1 MGLIERE
8 IEALHVR
15 ATPVPGHEEMARWHL
30 MARVSSLPDLPTH
43 PNVREATEKILRKP
57 IYREVLSTLESDED
71 FGLLNRG
78 IRVNAHLVEHD
89 KEASVVRI
97 WFDADEERMHGV
109 FDGGRTYAV
118 IKKAQ
123 EERRDI
129 VHQWV
134 DLYVYENAPPDLIQ
148 RMVETHN
155 TAVQVQALSLADHR
169 HEFQRIREA
178 LYQAGRL
185 DEYVAWHEGDEG
197 EVDAREVVALLI
209 AVDSKRYPPRR
220 LGGEHPIFTYSQKAR
235 ALKEYQQHRHHYERL
250 APIAPDVLRLRDH
263 IQDTAPRYWPR
274 GNFGSLKFVETRRC
288 MLPFVGVTETKSR
301 SLLTKGALVPI
312 ISAFRHALEIS
323 ERGVR
328 WLAEPE
334 EVWAATAADLLEVTR
349 ADFEDDTVGRNP
361 NQLGKSRMHWRAV
374 AEVVGDYL
382 ANVHERETDEAAS

>member
-1 MGLIERE
+1 MGLIEHE
-8 IEALHVR
+8 IEVLHVR

-57 IYREVLSTLESDED
+57 IYREVLSTLESEDD

-78 IRVNAHLVEHD
+78 IRVNAQRVEHEKD
-89 KEASVVRI
+89 STVVRV
-97 WFDADEERMHGV
+97 WFDADEGRMHGV

-123 EERRDI
+123 SEGRDI
-129 VHQWV
+129 AHQWV

-169 HEFQRIREA
+169 HEFQRLKEA
-178 LYQAGRL
+178 LYQADRL

-197 EVDAREVVALLI
+197 EIDAREVVALLI

-220 LGGEHPIFTYSQKAR
+220 LGGEHPVFTYSQKAR
-235 ALKEYQQHRHHYERL
+235 ALREYQQHRHHYERL

-263 IQDTAPRYWPR
+263 IQETAPRYWPR
-274 GNFGSLKFVETRRC
+274 GHFASLRFVENRRC
-288 MLPFVGVTETKSR
+288 MLPFAGITEVKSR
-301 SLLTKGALVPI
+301 PLLTKGALVPI
-312 ISAFRHALEIS
+312 IGAFRHLLEVS

-349 ADFEDDTVGRNP
+349 EDFEDDTVGRNP
-361 NQLGKSRMHWRAV
+361 NQLGKSTMHWRSV
-374 AEVVGDYL
+374 AEVVDKYVTRLRGGE
-382 ANVHERETDEAAS
+382 VGEAAS